1 MSDRSLAFSKNEVLC
16 LWGIFWISFAVRG
29 FKISRPL
36 EPYFEETRFNQNA
49 TESYR
54 ALLPSFNSENMFRF
68 RIVNSVVG
76 SLVPVGVCAIL
87 LVQGVGKTASVTG
100 ALLISFD
107 FASIITSRTWNVREI
122 FLLLCV
128 GALVFLVVAE
138 KKRNAV
144 CLALS
149 SVFCGAACVFDL
161 VGVVVSI
168 YCLLFVSFGNKTR
181 NCLMFMLSPLICCGI
196 LWFWQSEGSFLQD
209 GIRKRLTTFENWY
222 VFPLWK
228 FAPKTLFEI
237 DDVRIAIVNN
247 PVTILICSCFAALG
261 IWKVDSLFY
270 FITTLVIFLIHG
282 VGAPQNYL
290 LALVFGS
297 LSTAKSL
304 HHFPCQFFFGALIV
318 ILLLTSFV
326 LWSAMIYGFHFA
338 LRESSTADLPL

>member
-1 MSDRSLAFSKNEVLC
+1 MNDRSLAFSKNEVLC

-36 EPYFEETRFNQNA
+36 EPYFEETHFNQNA

-54 ALLPSFNSENMFRF
+54 ALLPSFNAETMFRF
-68 RIVNSVVG
+68 RIVNSVLG
-76 SLVPVGVCAIL
+76 ALVPVGVCASL
-87 LVQGVGKTASVTG
+87 LVQGVGKMASVSG

-122 FLLLCV
+122 FVLLCV
-128 GALVFLVVAE
+128 SALVFLVVAE
-138 KKRNAV
+138 KKRSAV

-161 VGVVVSI
+161 VGVVVSV
-168 YCLLFVSFGNKTR
+168 YCLLFVTFGSKTK
-181 NCLMFMLSPLICCGI
+181 NCLMFMLSPLICCGVV
-196 LWFWQSEGSFLQD
+196 WFWQSEGSFLQD

-228 FAPKTLFEI
+228 FAPKTIFET

-247 PVTILICSCFAALG
+247 PVTILISSCFAALG
-261 IWKVDSLFY
+261 IWKLDSLFY
-270 FITTLVIFLIHG
+270 FITTLVSFLIHG
-282 VGAPQNYL
+282 VGGPQNYL

-297 LSTAKSL
+297 LSMAKSL
-304 HHFPCQFFFGALIV
+304 RHFPCQFFFSALIV
-318 ILLLTSFV
+318 ILLLISFL

-338 LRESSTADLPL
+338 LQASSAADPPL